1 LTRAAL
7 PLRLAHTIAFDT
19 ELAAGQAIS
28 MLKASP
34 EAQKVLRLDG
44 HVPAPRI
51 DAMDP
56 TSGASTASADL
67 AAATQR
73 LIEKTYG
80 KAAV

>member
-1 LTRAAL
+1 L

-19 ELAAGQAIS
+19 ELAPEQAIS

-34 EAQKVLRLDG
+34 EAPKVSRLDG

-51 DAMDP
+51 DAVDP
-56 TSGASTASADL
+56 TSGASTASAGL

-80 KAAV
+80 KGAV

>member
-1 LTRAAL
+1 MTRTAL

-19 ELAAGQAIS
+19 ELAPEQAIS

-34 EAQKVLRLDG
+34 EAQRVSRLDG

-51 DAMDP
+51 DAVDP
-56 TSGASTASADL
+56 ASSASTASAGL

-73 LIEKTYG
+73 LIERTCG
-80 KAAV
+80 KGAV